1 MITKKYRFILF
12 LLSIASLVVI
22 SYLIEDNLTILISNF
37 WFSSGLLLLILLS
50 LIDQPHFSKDA
61 NIFVNSVTA
70 AISLLVVKQKDYD
83 WIFCLFVI
91 GVAYL
96 LLSSYVLMWI
106 RNNPLNEEK
115 KIIQFLARFNRQIGK
130 PETLFSAFFLWGAI
144 KQFSLN
150 SDQFNLLLWYW
161 VVFMLLNIPQLAGFI
176 ETSIFSKVSNYNP
189 LLIGNIFGVQSKN
202 TFLVKLLPF
211 NDRKPV
217 RLFDFVDFSYSID
230 KKNRKGIIFDV
241 YFLDQE
247 QWVKVISNREIEE
260 IFDDTDTTEG
270 NLDTVYKLENIPEN
284 DYLNRFVG
292 IITENSTIGKI
303 RFLYNSNREIYEGQL
318 LEVKINNKI
327 VLYQIIEGLTKIE
340 QLDSKNVTGIII
352 GEAIQLGTWDIEKF
366 RFNQFGWVANINS
379 PVFIASHI
387 EEYTPINDE
396 YIIGYLPNTN
406 YPVVINKEMS
416 ITHHTAILGVT
427 GTGKS
432 VFARNLIKEYLRA
445 DDIKVICIDF
455 TKEYKIKFADYNPVN
470 IVPDSENEK
479 IFQSI
484 EWLNNEL
491 EKFGNQ
497 QSKPQIKIETDKITK
512 IFNESITEFIN
523 SPSKLSI

>member
-1 MITKKYRFILF
+1 
-12 LLSIASLVVI
+12 
-22 SYLIEDNLTILISNF
+22 
-37 WFSSGLLLLILLS
+37 
-50 LIDQPHFSKDA
+50 
-61 NIFVNSVTA
+61 VNSVTA